1 MRVPFGLA
9 LLAGVLFAG
18 LTTVMTWVEH
28 QTFNSTSLDMGVYT
42 QLVWNGGHGE
52 PFATSLLLQN
62 RLHLAEHLA
71 LLLLPLA
78 PLYAL
83 LPDPRLLLTL
93 QQLALGLA
101 GLTVYWLARRR
112 LGAWLALVPTL
123 GYYLM
128 PSLTEVALDAFY
140 PIAFAAVPVGLAAAL
155 ALERRPRAAGLLAL
169 LAVLF
174 EEEAAL
180 PLIGLGLFL
189 ALFRREGRAIGLTLL
204 VAGGLWLGLG
214 EQQVMPGYHQ
224 TSTAD
229 EESRASNHFAQLQEE
244 PAAWLRSVAVDRLDP
259 DLVRTSGLRRLVGQP
274 TPCPDPGHC
283 SALRWW
289 LYPTAGVALLSPPT
303 LLMAAPSA
311 AALLLADKPGRFRRH
326 WVAPMLPL
334 IWLATAVAL
343 ASLGRRRRW
352 LGRVVAAGV
361 LLASGVTYAL
371 DSSLPLGAQ
380 FEASDLVMTEL
391 GTDLAALGGAIPAP
405 ASVVASK
412 RGLAHLANRPDL
424 YAFPPKDYGPGLW
437 PPDRL
442 PEYLLVDPRNGD
454 SQRELETPS
463 GEVRWRSAYVE
474 IERRPNAL
482 LFRRVAG

>member
-9 LLAGVLFAG
+9 LLAGALFAG
-18 LTTVMTWVEH
+18 LTTIMTWVEH

-42 QLVWNGGHGE
+42 QLIWNGGHGK

-78 PLYAL
+78 PLYAF

-101 GLTVYWLARRR
+101 GLSVYWLARRR
-112 LGAWLALVPTL
+112 LGGWLALVPTL

-140 PIAFAAVPVGLAAAL
+140 PIAFAAAPVGLAAAL

-180 PLIGLGLFL
+180 PLLGLGLFL

-214 EQQVMPGYHQ
+214 EQLVMPGYHQ
-224 TSTAD
+224 TSIAD
-229 EESRASNHFAQLQEE
+229 QLSRASIHFARLQEQ
-244 PAAWLRSVAVDRLDP
+244 PAAWLSGVAVDRLDP
-259 DLVRTSGLRRLVGQP
+259 DLVRTSGLGRLVGQP
-274 TPCPDPGHC
+274 APCQEPGHC

-334 IWLATAVAL
+334 IWLAVTVAL
-343 ASLGRRRRW
+343 ASLGRRRW
-352 LGRVVAAGV
+352 LGRAAASGV
-361 LLASGVTYAL
+361 LLATGITYAL

-380 FEASDLVMTEL
+380 FEPSDLVMTEL
-391 GTDLAALGGAIPAP
+391 GADLATLGGAIPAP

-437 PPDRL
+437 PPDSL
-442 PEYLLVDPRNGD
+442 PEYLLVDLRNQD
-454 SQRELETPS
+454 SQREFEAPS
-463 GEVRWRSAYVE
+463 GGVRWRSEYVE
-474 IERRPNAL
+474 IQRRPNAL
-482 LFRRVAG
+482 LFRRVER